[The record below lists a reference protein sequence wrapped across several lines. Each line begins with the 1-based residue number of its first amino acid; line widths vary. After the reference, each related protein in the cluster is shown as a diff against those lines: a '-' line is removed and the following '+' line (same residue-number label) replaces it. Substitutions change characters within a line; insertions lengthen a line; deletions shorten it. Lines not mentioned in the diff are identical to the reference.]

1 MALHVIQAQGNTLV
15 TVVSFVF
22 LLTLVTATEVEL
34 NNLEIEQEEMFII
47 GNY

>member
-1 MALHVIQAQGNTLV
+1 MALHIIQAQGNTLV
-15 TVVSFVF
+15 TVVPFVF